1 MGFLSKGWKGRGI
14 SQGPALHPQWGMTR
28 NSSYFLFSHPKRY
41 NYRDLCGIHL
51 IPINKNSNRHCTKL
65 ITKHLCFHHNREHS
79 VLELAAK
86 DAAAPRKGA
95 GKKKKILQTCS
106 LKAEELPKWLDPF
119 PGPNGLASEGP
130 RANCHIQHCQPITKL
145 SALSTVCFPP
155 FKKRGKIKF
164 KYTEWKKNFVW
175 KLILQIKG

>member
-95 GKKKKILQTCS
+95 GKKKKHFADLQPQSRRAAKVIRPFSRAKWTGIRRS
-106 LKAEELPKWLDPF
+106 SGQLP
-119 PGPNGLASEGP
+119 
-130 RANCHIQHCQPITKL
+130 HT
-145 SALSTVCFPP
+145 ALSTHHKAFCSLNSLLPP
-155 FKKRGKIKF
+155 LQKKRQ
-164 KYTEWKKNFVW
+164 N
-175 KLILQIKG
+175 